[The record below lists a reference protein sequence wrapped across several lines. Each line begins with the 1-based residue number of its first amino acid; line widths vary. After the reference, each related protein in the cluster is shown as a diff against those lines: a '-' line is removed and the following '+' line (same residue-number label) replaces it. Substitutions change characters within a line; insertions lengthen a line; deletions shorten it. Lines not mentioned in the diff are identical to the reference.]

1 MKREDATTAAQKCQ
15 GHGEIQ
21 WVWTGNTG
29 TGRGKQF
36 EEINFMINVCEGMLM
51 IEILVTPQF

>member
-51 IEILVTPQF
+51 IEILVTPRF